1 MGYTGYE
8 EQIEDLEWYWGH
20 DEIDFDRVTDRI
32 FTGGGIWSAHDVD
45 RLVAVGVTHV
55 VCAAEE
61 LDGLSVRLAGDRLAV
76 LPNGT
81 DDDGEPKSPS
91 WFGRIVRFALDALRD
106 PDARVYFHCAAG
118 INRGPSAAY
127 VVLRALGHSRAEAFG
142 LIKAA
147 RSQAGIIYADSADA
161 AIVALGDGRSGRSV
175 PAARLSP
182 AHAGRSRSACGAAA
196 HEAGVR

>member
-1 MGYTGYE
+1 MGDRSHGE
-8 EQIEDLEWYWGH
+8 WLDDVEWYRGR

-32 FTGGGIWSAHDVD
+32 YTGGGIWSARDVD
-45 RLVAVGVTHV
+45 RLVAIGVTHV

-61 LDGLSVRLAGDRLAV
+61 LEELSVHLAGDRLAV

-81 DDDGEPKSPS
+81 DDDGLPKSPS

-106 PDARVYFHCAAG
+106 PDAKVYLHCAAG

-127 VVLRALGHSRAEAFG
+127 VVLRALGHSRGEAFG

-161 AIVALGDGRSGRSV
+161 AIVALGISGTDRWLEAT
-175 PAARLSP
+175 PA
-182 AHAGRSRSACGAAA
+182 
-196 HEAGVR
+196 

>member
-1 MGYTGYE
+1 MHMGYRDYE
-8 EQIEDLEWYWGH
+8 EQIEDLGWYRGR

-32 FTGGGIWSAHDVD
+32 YTGGGIWSTQDVD

-61 LDGLSVRLAGDRLAV
+61 LDELSVRLAGDRLAV

-81 DDDGEPKSPS
+81 DDDGMPKSPS
-91 WFGRIVRFALDALRD
+91 WFGRIVSFALDALRD
-106 PDARVYFHCAAG
+106 PDAKVYLHCAAG

-127 VVLRALGHSRAEAFG
+127 VVLRALGHSPEEAFG

-147 RSQAGIIYADSADA
+147 RGQAGIIYADSADD
-161 AIVALGDGRSGRSV
+161 AIEALGMAGWGT
-175 PAARLSP
+175 PAAC
-182 AHAGRSRSACGAAA
+182 A
-196 HEAGVR
+196 

>member
-1 MGYTGYE
+1 MGYRGYE
-8 EQIEDLEWYWGH
+8 EQIEDLAWYWGH

-32 FTGGGIWSAHDVD
+32 FTGGGIWSMKDVD

-61 LDGLSVRLAGDRLAV
+61 LEELSVRLAGDRLAV

-106 PDARVYFHCAAG
+106 PDARVYLHCAAG
-118 INRGPSAAY
+118 INRGPSATY
-127 VVLRALGHSRAEAFG
+127 VVLRALGHSRGEALG

-147 RSQAGIIYADSADA
+147 RGQAGIIYADSADD
-161 AIVALGDGRSGRSV
+161 AIEALGMAPYVADSRSR
-175 PAARLSP
+175 PRAR
-182 AHAGRSRSACGAAA
+182 AAGRTHRWKAQGAN
-196 HEAGVR
+196 G

>member
-1 MGYTGYE
+1 MGYRGYE
-8 EQIEDLEWYWGH
+8 EQIEDLAWYWGH

-32 FTGGGIWSAHDVD
+32 FTGGGIWSMKDVD

-55 VCAAEE
+55 VCAAGELEE
-61 LDGLSVRLAGDRLAV
+61 LSVRLAGDRLAV

-106 PDARVYFHCAAG
+106 PDAKVYLHCAAG
-118 INRGPSAAY
+118 INRGPSAEY
-127 VVLRALGHSRAEAFG
+127 VVLRALGHSPEEAFG

-161 AIVALGDGRSGRSV
+161 AIEAFGMAPYDMA
-175 PAARLSP
+175 P
-182 AHAGRSRSACGAAA
+182 RSRPRARAAERMHRWKGRGAN
-196 HEAGVR
+196 G